1 MAAVGSKETK
11 KIALGYETDVMY
23 EAARELQ
30 QLSTAAYNEAGVN
43 LFSQPGEFFRNEW
56 TNQSMRDSFVNNS
69 YDAKDP
75 KYSRKADLEAHL
87 ENMNT
92 LYDNDRDG
100 ILNES
105 SALGAYTPV
114 IGMALP
120 IHKNILM
127 NSIFDQVMP
136 KDVARSPKFTLTL
149 ETRTLVDTQGNEIDM
164 YLEQNLIKPAI
175 DASIPQMD
183 QYFDMSTMAGL
194 AQDAVAPFFT
204 ANGPIGAK
212 FAEGGVL
219 PKPNMQLHN
228 LSMRSG
234 FTKLYIPAK
243 GLDLV
248 AGQFV
253 YTAKDNAIVTDAT
266 THLPVATKVDADRKG
281 ADGEYLAYD
290 IDAHFTPGYG
300 DNTRQ
305 LNKRLVIKVTIDGKD
320 YELSTTLMGYVDD
333 KNAILVQN
341 TPFVDMEGGASVNDL
356 NLLLG
361 TDLRIAFLTF
371 HAILDVSSAAFPTVK
386 TKWSTVTNFYEIPE
400 APHVS
405 VPISPEEV
413 KDIAALYD
421 INQITK
427 LMSQIRLALV
437 NWKDDSIRDELN
449 QSFLTMPARQ
459 KVAGAIDWAPPLNYN
474 GTPIQWN
481 REMFMFQ
488 LDKYVTRM
496 LQVLNDENMTIGIF
510 GRPEI
515 IKSIVPQTYTYQ
527 TPSNIGPVELDF
539 KRTVVTS
546 EKRVYNFVSSNK
558 LRNNNN
564 LILILIPRNS
574 MRITY
579 KVIDYQMY
587 VSNEIRD
594 TQNYQLPAMTAF
606 ERWLFL
612 QYQPVQGRIQIKNV
626 SGVRENLEAED
637 YIGTYAMNDDT
648 ANTEQYAT
656 QVNGVIDKETGNMK
670 LPPIKTE

>member
-1 MAAVGSKETK
+1 MAAVGSKENK
-11 KIALGYETDVMY
+11 KLAVDYGTDAMY
-23 EAARELQ
+23 EAARELLETSQ
-30 QLSTAAYNEAGVN
+30 AALHESGID
-43 LFSQPGEFFRNEW
+43 LFKQPSEFFRNEY

-75 KYSRKADLEAHL
+75 KFSRRAELDAHL

-92 LYDNDRDG
+92 LYDNDRDC

-105 SALGAYTPV
+105 SNLGAYSPV

-149 ETRTLVDTQGNEIDM
+149 ETRTLVDTNGNEIDM
-164 YLEQNLIKPAI
+164 FLEQNLIKPAI

-183 QYFDMSTMAGL
+183 QYFDMTKDVGISKDTIS
-194 AQDAVAPFFT
+194 PFF
-204 ANGPIGAK
+204 AASGPIGAK
-212 FAEGGVL
+212 FADGSGIV
-219 PKPNMQLHN
+219 PKPMHQLHN

-234 FTKLYIPAK
+234 FSKIYVPADK
-243 GLDLV
+243 IYLL
-248 AGQFV
+248 AGE
-253 YTAKDNAIVTDAT
+253 YTYEKDDNTGVIKVDPD
-266 THLPVATKVDADRKG
+266 THLPLATKVEEDG
-281 ADGEYLAYD
+281 ADGTGKYICFD
-290 IDAHFTPGYG
+290 IDARFTPGYG
-300 DNTRQ
+300 DNSRQ
-305 LNKRLVIKVTIDGKD
+305 LNKRVVLRLRTGIEEYVEVV
-320 YELSTTLMGYVDD
+320 TTLMGFLDD
-333 KNAILVQN
+333 KNNVLVTS
-341 TPFVDMEGGASVNDL
+341 TPLIDL
-356 NLLLG
+356 ATGEANADFSL
-361 TDLRIAFLTF
+361 AFMTF
-371 HAILDVSSAAFPTVK
+371 HAILDVSTAAFPTVK
-386 TKWSTVTNFYEIPE
+386 TKWSTTTNFYEIPE
-400 APHVS
+400 APHIS
-405 VPISPEEV
+405 VEISPEEV
-413 KDIAALYD
+413 KDINALYD

-427 LMSQIRLALV
+427 LMTQMRLALV

-449 QSFLTMPARQ
+449 QSFLTMPARS
-459 KVAGAIDWAPPLNYN
+459 KVSGAIDWAPPLNYN

-481 REMFMFQ
+481 HDMFMFR
-488 LDKYVTRM
+488 LDQYVTRM

-579 KVIDYQMY
+579 KIIDYQMY

-594 TQNYQLPAMTAF
+594 TINYQLPAMTAF

-637 YIGTYAMNDDT
+637 YIGSYAMNDDT

-656 QVNGVIDKETGNMK
+656 QVNGVIDKETGNMV